1 MEWWKQ
7 NGQTLTRDY
16 FRVEDEAGLRFW
28 IYRDGLYDS
37 ELLSKEGKPTPAN
50 WFVHGLFA

>member
-1 MEWWKQ
+1 MEWWRQ
-7 NGQTLTRDY
+7 GNEVLTRDY

-28 IYRDGLYDS
+28 IYRDGLYDN
-37 ELLSKEGKPTPAN
+37 ELAGREGEQAAAN